1 MFKTQFTRSYLSEQG
16 RVIQELI
23 ISSKLV
29 VRWRSSRWSLQ
40 MTDYEV
46 VFRLPDEGLNRS

>member
-29 VRWRSSRWSLQ
+29 VRWSRWSLQ